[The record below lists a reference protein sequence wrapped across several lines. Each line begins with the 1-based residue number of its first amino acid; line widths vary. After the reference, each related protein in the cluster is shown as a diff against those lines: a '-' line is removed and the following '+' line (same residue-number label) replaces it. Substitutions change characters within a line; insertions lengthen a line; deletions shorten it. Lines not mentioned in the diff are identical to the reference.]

1 MPVNENFDHSTF
13 TLLET
18 PSLQEHRLAQ
28 PMILKQ
34 ISHCTSIIEAISQVE
49 VSKLVSVLLQRL
61 PNILSSSTF
70 VNAKLIPNVCSL
82 RTIGV
87 CFSTSWYVAT
97 FVPTSLSGECG
108 GFEQIVKSTAYRYHQ
123 LGRVKLIRVWL
134 GVADGLS
141 ALSSVCIRGSLA
153 PIDTLPALFGLY
165 QPELSSSVLHAFVL
179 ATLSVCMCV
188 SVIQCPGPLL
198 LHKEAL
204 LFTQRNS
211 FSPHA
216 SLHHHLLLALILLN
230 IHFLHFAT
238 ENLVD
243 DYITNTKRSRILLL
257 PWNPD
262 DLMFLD

>member
-1 MPVNENFDHSTF
+1 MSVNVNFDHSTF

-141 ALSSVCIRGSLA
+141 ALSSVCIRGS
-153 PIDTLPALFGLY
+153 
-165 QPELSSSVLHAFVL
+165 QPPTV
-179 ATLSVCMCV
+179 
-188 SVIQCPGPLL
+188 
-198 LHKEAL
+198 
-204 LFTQRNS
+204 
-211 FSPHA
+211 
-216 SLHHHLLLALILLN
+216 
-230 IHFLHFAT
+230 
-238 ENLVD
+238 
-243 DYITNTKRSRILLL
+243 LL
-257 PWNPD
+257 PP
-262 DLMFLD
+262 L